1 MQIPTTSKT
10 LLDEIEADAR
20 SPRWAEFVARY
31 RPMMRAFLAARFPS
45 LAQEADDLVQETLV
59 ALLRALPDY
68 RHVPGEQ
75 GAFHNY
81 LTGILR
87 NKAASLLRRRTAAEA
102 LFARA
107 ADDSAAAPSPPSAD
121 EATAARDEAAWRDA
135 VLQIALR
142 QLLAD
147 DSVQERTK
155 QVFVRVA
162 VRGES
167 PASVAEAFGIDR
179 NAVDQ
184 MKSRTLRRLRDLVA
198 ALDAEASA

>member
-1 MQIPTTSKT
+1 MKIPTTSRT
-10 LLDEIEADAR
+10 LLRDLGKDAR
-20 SPRWAEFVARY
+20 SPRWEEFVARY
-31 RPMMRAFLAARFPS
+31 RPMMEAFLAARYPS

-68 RHVPGEQ
+68 RYAPGEQ
-75 GAFHNY
+75 GSFHNY

-87 NKAASLLRRRTAAEA
+87 NKAAMLLRRRAAESVRD
-102 LFARA
+102 ARA
-107 ADDSAAAPSPPSAD
+107 SAEPDPPQSRAD
-121 EATAARDEAAWRDA
+121 EEAAARDEDEWRDA

-162 VRGES
+162 VNGED
-167 PASVAEAFGIDR
+167 PASVAEAFGVSR

-184 MKSRTLRRLRDLVA
+184 MKSRMMRRLRDLVA
-198 ALDAEASA
+198 ALDAAPCA

>member
-1 MQIPTTSKT
+1 MKIPTTSRT
-10 LLDEIEADAR
+10 LLHDLGKDAR
-20 SPRWAEFVARY
+20 SPRWEEFVARY
-31 RPMMRAFLAARFPS
+31 RPMMKSFLAARYPS

-68 RHVPGEQ
+68 RYAPGEQ
-75 GAFHNY
+75 GSFHNY

-87 NKAASLLRRRTAAEA
+87 NKAAMLLRRRAAESA
-102 LFARA
+102 RDARA
-107 ADDSAAAPSPPSAD
+107 SAEPDPPQSRAD
-121 EATAARDEAAWRDA
+121 EEAAARDEDEWRDA

-162 VRGES
+162 VEGED
-167 PASVAEAFGIDR
+167 PASVAEAFGVSR

-184 MKSRTLRRLRDLVA
+184 MKSRMMRRLRDLVA
-198 ALDAEASA
+198 TLDAAPCA

>member
-1 MQIPTTSKT
+1 MHVPTTSKT
-10 LLDEIEADAR
+10 LLRDLGADAR
-20 SPRWAEFVARY
+20 SPRWAEFISRY
-31 RPMMRAFLAARFPS
+31 RPMMESFLAARYPS
-45 LAQEADDLVQETLV
+45 LAPDADDLVQETLV

-68 RHVPGEQ
+68 RYVPGEQ
-75 GAFHNY
+75 GSFHNY

-87 NKAASLLRRRTAAEA
+87 NKAASLLRRRTASEE
-102 LFARA
+102 LLARA
-107 ADDSAAAPSPPSAD
+107 ADDSAAAPPPPSAD

-147 DSVQERTK
+147 ESVQERTK

-162 VRGES
+162 VEGED
-167 PASVAEAFGIDR
+167 PAAVAEAFGIER

-184 MKSRTLRRLRDLVA
+184 MKSRMTRRLRDLVA
-198 ALDAEASA
+198 ALDAAPGA

>member
-1 MQIPTTSKT
+1 MKIPTTSRT
-10 LLDEIEADAR
+10 LLRDLDKDAR
-20 SPRWAEFVARY
+20 SPRWEEFVARY
-31 RPMMRAFLAARFPS
+31 RPMMEAFLAARYPS

-68 RHVPGEQ
+68 RYAPGEQ
-75 GAFHNY
+75 GSFHNY

-87 NKAASLLRRRTAAEA
+87 NKAAMLLRRRAAESVRD
-102 LFARA
+102 ARA
-107 ADDSAAAPSPPSAD
+107 SAEPDPPQSRAD
-121 EATAARDEAAWRDA
+121 EEAAARDEDEWRDA

-162 VRGES
+162 VNGED
-167 PASVAEAFGIDR
+167 PASVAEAFGVSR

-184 MKSRTLRRLRDLVA
+184 MKSRMMRRLRDLVA
-198 ALDAEASA
+198 ALDAAPCA